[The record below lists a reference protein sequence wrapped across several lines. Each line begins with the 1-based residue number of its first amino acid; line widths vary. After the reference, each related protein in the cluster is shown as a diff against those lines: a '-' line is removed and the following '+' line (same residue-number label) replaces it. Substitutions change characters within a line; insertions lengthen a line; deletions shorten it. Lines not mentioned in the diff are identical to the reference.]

1 MFPFQTP
8 SLQAIRSTGYVS
20 PCKGLLPAVVGW
32 YSFDWH
38 TSNIYSLHSLMSHG
52 SPVVVLFDEKGKIFV
67 YLGRRGKRGLPM
79 LSILSNT
86 THHL

>member
-1 MFPFQTP
+1 MFPFQTL

-67 YLGRRGKRGLPM
+67 FLGRKGKRGLPM

-86 THHL
+86 SHHL

>member
-1 MFPFQTP
+1 MCH
-8 SLQAIRSTGYVS
+8 LVKGYS
-20 PCKGLLPAVVGW
+20 QLWLAGIALIGTLE
-32 YSFDWH
+32 
-38 TSNIYSLHSLMSHG
+38 ILSHG

-86 THHL
+86 SHHL